1 MARLRFFRTW
11 RGFTLIELL
20 VVIAIIGILIA
31 LLLPAVQKIRIAAAK
46 LQSSNNLK
54 QMGLAIHNMSD
65 QYNVLPAMVGNYP
78 NQNAGVP
85 NGRGGQTPTML
96 GTCQFFMLPFIE
108 QEGAFEAMAFNHPDS
123 WWCGFG
129 IKTYISPTDPSQP
142 PNGEIDTGSP
152 RYGTSYA
159 PNEWV
164 FDSGT
169 YQSVA
174 NLTQL
179 PGNGNSPY
187 GQVIP
192 TATFTRTFVNGT
204 SNTILFSEKYAVCG
218 NSTTNVASYYWGE
231 TGGACNRTGGQGGNG
246 SIPGFYT
253 ITLPPQQR
261 PTMFGTCNPCM
272 LQGSTDGGTC
282 VCLGDGSCR
291 TVSYSVSAA
300 TWATA
305 VLPISNTVLGP
316 DW

>member
-1 MARLRFFRTW
+1 MSRLLMLKRKFA
-11 RGFTLIELL
+11 FTLIELL

-65 QYNVLPAMVGNYP
+65 QYNVLPSIVGNYP
-78 NQNAGVP
+78 NQGAGVP
-85 NGRGGQTPTML
+85 NGIGGMTVPMN
-96 GTCQFFMLPFIE
+96 GTCQYFMLPFIE
-108 QEGAFEAMAFNHPDS
+108 QEGAFEAMALNHPDS
-123 WWCGFG
+123 WWCGYG
-129 IKTYISPTDPSQP
+129 IKTYISPTDPTQP

-152 RYGTSYA
+152 RYGSSYA

-164 FDSGT
+164 FDPQNFQT
-169 YQSVA
+169 VA
-174 NLTQL
+174 NTTQE
-179 PGNGNSPY
+179 PNT
-187 GQVIP
+187 IP
-192 TATFTRTFVNGT
+192 SASFSRTFVNGT
-204 SNTILFSEKYAVCG
+204 SNTIIFSEKYAVCG
-218 NSTTNVASYYWGE
+218 NSTTNVASFYWGE

-261 PTMFGTCNPCM
+261 PTQFGTCNPCR
-272 LQGSTDGGTC
+272 LQGATDGGTV

-291 TVSYSVSAA
+291 TVSYSISAA